1 MGTKFGVLI
10 KVFGSE
16 KYADKLIQE
25 GQLYCQTIRDFK
37 NIKDGNARGDPY
49 EAPSEWMQPDR
60 VSITISGTT
69 AEGQPIP
76 PHVLKD
82 LSGPVIMQDNCF
94 DRLNAY
100 CMYAVKIPEF
110 HETYDSEESK
120 QKVQAKLNALLE
132 AQAKLAD
139 EMLSFGE
146 HAVIIPTVP
155 AFIDRVCNFA
165 KNQGHGVAHSL
176 VDYFEEDKFS
186 GQFTGLQPLFMKR
199 KSYEYQSEFRLIFD
213 SNLPEGPLILNIG
226 PLHDLHAM
234 KVKTKDING
243 MIQMKLRETD

>member
-1 MGTKFGVLI
+1 MARKFGILI

-16 KYADKLIQE
+16 EYADKFIQE

-37 NIKDGNARGDPY
+37 NIKDGDARGDPY
-49 EAPSEWMQPDR
+49 EAPSEWMQPDQL
-60 VSITISGTT
+60 SITISGTT
-69 AEGQPIP
+69 ADGQPIP
-76 PHVLKD
+76 PRVLKD
-82 LSGPVIMQDNCF
+82 LSGPVIMQSNCF

-132 AQAKLAD
+132 AQAKLSD
-139 EMLSFGE
+139 KILSFGE
-146 HAVIIPTVP
+146 HAVLIPTVP

-165 KNQGHGVAHSL
+165 KNLGHGVVHGL
-176 VDYFEEDKFS
+176 VDYFEEENLS
-186 GQFTGLQPLFMKR
+186 GQFTDLQALFMKR
-199 KSYEYQSEFRLIFD
+199 KSYEHQSEFRFIFD
-213 SNLPEGPLILNIG
+213 SIHPEGPLILNIG
-226 PLHDLHAM
+226 PLHDLNAM

-243 MIQMKLRETD
+243 MIQMRLRDTD